1 MSDTHSPRLAPLPW
15 NTHADLKD
23 GFEAFRKRLGF
34 YPNSMMILQRRPS
47 TVKAFRQATQAIS
60 GDGSLIDAAMKAM
73 ITLVASRVAGCP
85 YVLAHAA
92 HALLHAGAEAKLA
105 AIHEYQRSPLF
116 SAKERVTLDY
126 AHAAASVPNA
136 VSDELLARMRSFW
149 SEEELVDITALIGL
163 YGFFDRWNASMAT
176 PLEADP
182 LAVAQKYLA
191 PHGWKPGRHAPAAA
205 SVPMRE

>member
-73 ITLVASRVAGCP
+73 ITLVASRVGGCP

-105 AIHEYQRSPLF
+105 AIHDYANSPQF
-116 SAKERVTLDY
+116 SEKEKLTLDY

-136 VSDELLARMRSFW
+136 VTDELLAKMRGFW
-149 SEEELVDITALIGL
+149 SEEELVDITSLIGL

-176 PLEADP
+176 PLEAEP
-182 LAVAQKYLA
+182 LEVAQKYLA
-191 PHGWKPGRHAPAAA
+191 PHGWKPGRHTPAQA
-205 SVPMRE
+205 

>member
-1 MSDTHSPRLAPLPW
+1 MNESYSPRLAPLRW
-15 NTHADLKD
+15 DTHADLKD
-23 GFEAFRKRLGF
+23 GFDAFHKRLGF
-34 YPNSMMILQRRPS
+34 YPNSMMILQRRPAS
-47 TVKAFRQATQAIS
+47 GKAFRQVTQAMS

-105 AIHEYQRSPLF
+105 AIHDYRTNPIF
-116 SAKERVTLDY
+116 SAKERLTLDY
-126 AHAAASVPNA
+126 AHAAASIPSA
-136 VSDELLARMRSFW
+136 VDDEHLAAMRRLW
-149 SEEELVDITALIGL
+149 SEEELVDITSLIAL

-176 PLEADP
+176 PLEPEP

-191 PHGWKPGRHAPAAA
+191 PHGWTPGRHAPI
-205 SVPMRE
+205 RRD